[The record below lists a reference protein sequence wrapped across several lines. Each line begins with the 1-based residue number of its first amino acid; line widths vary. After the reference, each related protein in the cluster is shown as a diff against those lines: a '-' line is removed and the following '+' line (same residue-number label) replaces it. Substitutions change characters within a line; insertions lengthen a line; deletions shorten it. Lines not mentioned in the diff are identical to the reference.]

1 MSTIQIKYC
10 DIAKVAADCI
20 VNAANTQLR
29 YGSGVCHA
37 VFSGAGK
44 EKMEEECALLGHC
57 PTGAA
62 VVTRAFDLP
71 AKWVIHAVGPHTS
84 EPHALELLRSAYIS
98 SLRKV
103 RELGCRSVTMPLI
116 SSGSFNDAKLSY
128 GALWKTAISAVRD
141 YQAAFPDYDIDVL
154 FACHGQDLINAGEAE
169 LASPPEIHPLDAEK
183 LRQKF
188 VFFWREE
195 GPYGGFSQWYIAPF
209 TVEGVT
215 YRSCEQYMMAKK
227 ALLFKDFE
235 HYILILNEPDPAKD
249 KQYGRLVR
257 NFESKLWRSC
267 NAEVIYNA
275 NLAKFSQN
283 PELKA
288 VLLGTGNMPL
298 AEASPADLNY
308 GIGLEA
314 TDPRAE
320 DPANWTGKNLL
331 GETLMR
337 VRQALSVK

>member
-1 MSTIQIKYC
+1 MSSIRIEYC
-10 DIAKVAADCI
+10 DIEKVPADCI

-37 VFSGAGK
+37 VFTGAGK
-44 EKMEEECALLGHC
+44 DAMTEECALLDHC
-57 PTGAA
+57 PEGAA
-62 VVTRAFDLP
+62 VVTRAFALP

-84 EPHALELLRSAYIS
+84 TPDAPELLRSAYIS
-98 SLRKV
+98 AMRKV

-116 SSGSFNDAKLSY
+116 SSGAFNDAKLSY
-128 GALWKTAISAVRD
+128 DSLWKIAISAVRD
-141 YQAAFPDYDIDVL
+141 FQAAFPDYDTDVL
-154 FACHGQDLINAGEAE
+154 FACHGHDRIDAGKAV
-169 LASPPEIHPLDAEK
+169 LASPPEINRIDAEK

-195 GPYGGFSQWYIAPF
+195 GPYGCFSQWYVAPF
-209 TVEGVT
+209 TVEGIT
-215 YRSCEQYMMAKK
+215 YQTCEQYMMSKK

-235 HYILILNEPDPAKD
+235 NYILIINEKDPSKD

-257 NFESKLWRSC
+257 NFESALWRSC
-267 NAEVIYNA
+267 NAEVIYHA

-283 PELKA
+283 PELKS
-288 VLLGTGNMPL
+288 VLLGTGDIPL
-298 AEASPADLNY
+298 AEASPADRNY

-337 VRQALSVK
+337 VRRSLSEK

>member
-1 MSTIQIKYC
+1 MSSVRIEYC
-10 DIAKVAADCI
+10 DIEKIPTDCI

-37 VFSGAGK
+37 VFTGAGK
-44 EKMEEECALLGHC
+44 DEMSEECALLDHC
-57 PTGAA
+57 PEGAA
-62 VVTRAFDLP
+62 VVTRAFALP

-84 EPHALELLRSAYIS
+84 ELGAPEILRSAYIS

-103 RELGCRSVTMPLI
+103 HELGCHKVTMPLI
-116 SSGSFNDAKLSY
+116 SSGAFNDAKLPY
-128 GALWKTAISAVRD
+128 DEIWRIAISAVLD
-141 YQAAFPDYDIDVL
+141 YIAAFPEYEIDVL
-154 FACHGQDLINAGEAE
+154 FACHGHDLIEAGETV
-169 LASPPEIHPLDAEK
+169 LASPPEINHLDAEK
-183 LRQKF
+183 YRQKF

-195 GPYGGFSQWYIAPF
+195 GPYGSFSQWYVAPF
-209 TVEGVT
+209 TVEGIT
-215 YRSCEQYMMAKK
+215 YQTCEQYMMAKK

-235 HYILILNEPDPAKD
+235 NYILIINEKDPSKD
-249 KQYGRLVR
+249 KQYGRRVR
-257 NFESKLWRSC
+257 NFESALWRSC
-267 NAEVIYNA
+267 NAEVIYHA

-288 VLLGTGNMPL
+288 VLLGTGDMPL

-320 DPANWTGKNLL
+320 DSANWRGKNLL

-337 VRQALSVK
+337 VRRTLAGR